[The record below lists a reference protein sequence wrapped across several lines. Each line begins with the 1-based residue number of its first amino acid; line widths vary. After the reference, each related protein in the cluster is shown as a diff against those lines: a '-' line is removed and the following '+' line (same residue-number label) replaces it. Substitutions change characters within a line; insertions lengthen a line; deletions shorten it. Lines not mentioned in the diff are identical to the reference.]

1 MIITE
6 PNASLDKQV
15 TLAKALAQQAIW
27 SKVAALSA
35 SDGMSRLQDI
45 ANMLA
50 AIGAIS
56 LLHMAITLDEP
67 ELTVLARKLT
77 AS

>member
-1 MIITE
+1 MIISE

-15 TLAKALAQQAIW
+15 LLAKTFAQQAIW
-27 SKVAALSA
+27 SKVAAQSA
-35 SDGMSRLQDI
+35 SDGMSKLQDI
-45 ANMLA
+45 ASMLA
-50 AIGAIS
+50 AIGAIN

-77 AS
+77 SS